1 MSNIIHHVFPSFSE
15 QHTSFE
21 KFGEISQESISLFQ
35 EKAASSMKVD
45 LLLEFW
51 REYGEGRF
59 SDGLLYIC
67 DPVKK
72 KSILNFFFS
81 DRNLYPLVV
90 SSFGRILFT
99 DFKKVFY
106 LSTVYGWFN
115 YNAPNFELLF
125 EGSLA
130 DLDFLNDALF
140 KEFHLKCTTR
150 LGFLEPNEIFGF
162 EPAIALGGND
172 EDINMV
178 KKFQMDAHLA
188 FLSQLVQVE
197 ER

>member
-15 QHTSFE
+15 RHTKFE

-35 EKAASSMKVD
+35 EKAVPALGSE
-45 LLLEFW
+45 LLVKFW
-51 REYGEGRF
+51 KEYGEGRF
-59 SDGLLYIC
+59 SNGLLYFC
-67 DPVKK
+67 DPIKK
-72 KSILNFFFS
+72 RSILNFFFPQKEI
-81 DRNLYPLVV
+81 YPFLI
-90 SSFGRILFT
+90 SSFGLIYFT
-99 DFKKVFY
+99 DFKKIYGFR
-106 LSTVYGWFN
+106 SIYGWFEVIT
-115 YNAPNFELLF
+115 ADFELLF
-125 EGSLA
+125 EGRLQRTST
-130 DLDFLNDALF
+130 LNDTF
-140 KEFHLKCTTR
+140 FQIFHNEATLK

-162 EPAIALGGND
+162 EPVIALGGND

>member
-1 MSNIIHHVFPSFSE
+1 MSNVIHHVFPSFSE
-15 QHTSFE
+15 RHTSFE

-35 EKAASSMKVD
+35 EKATPSMKVD

-51 REYGEGRF
+51 REYGKGRF

-67 DPVKK
+67 DPLEKK
-72 KSILNFFFS
+72 LVLNFFFPKQEV
-81 DRNLYPLVV
+81 YPLVV
-90 SSFGRILFT
+90 TSLGVVYFT
-99 DFKKVFY
+99 DFKKIYV
-106 LSTVYGWFN
+106 LHSIYGWFKRISP
-115 YNAPNFELLF
+115 NAELLF
-125 EGSLA
+125 ESTLQSLDYLQDEIKFNA
-130 DLDFLNDALF
+130 
-140 KEFHLKCTTR
+140 KCLAK
-150 LGFLEPNEIFGF
+150 LGPLEPNEIFGF